1 MAPRPP
7 FNSTHTQPCTGHHST
22 SPPERPTSTL
32 QLFQRHQALPQS
44 HSTSHS
50 TTSPI
55 KSRTTISLQSN
66 HYHQHHYSFPTGTPH
81 SRCATN
87 RAAGGHAPTNHP
99 ADCGPSRRC
108 SRGRAQLTPQQ
119 LIVSPRTFTQRVMT
133 KKNATSVQV
142 FTFHF
147 FDFFYIFLPIL
158 LGLTPGSNLSIPHAG
173 VFYLTAAVFFKLVIV
188 TCNRAPLPH
197 LAVNGAPRRL

>member
-1 MAPRPP
+1 MAPCLP
-7 FNSTHTQPCTGHHST
+7 FSRTYTHPLTGHHST

-32 QLFQRHQALPQS
+32 QLFQRHQTLPQS

-50 TTSPI
+50 TTSHI
-55 KSRTTISLQSN
+55 TSRTTNSLQPN
-66 HYHQHHYSFPTGTPH
+66 HYHQHHYSIPTSTSY

-99 ADCGPSRRC
+99 ADCAPSRSC

-133 KKNATSVQV
+133 KKNATSFRA
-142 FTFHF
+142 FTFHL
-147 FDFFYIFLPIL
+147 FDFVYTFFLPIL
-158 LGLTPGSNLSIPHAG
+158 LRLRPRSNLPIPQG
-173 VFYLTAAVFFKLVIV
+173 ECFLLDCSRFS
-188 TCNRAPLPH
+188 NS
-197 LAVNGAPRRL
+197 